1 MSFGCKVISKSTDY
15 QLILKLEEVLN
26 NSYLSG
32 WDRSTEFAREIIDA
46 EVYKRYNQAVEYVM
60 PWVDRAAPLEESTVV
75 EIGCGTGSSTVAFA
89 HYAKHVYGYDINEM
103 HVVGANARANAFGL
117 NNVWCQAF
125 PPEELLKQVAK
136 KHQSGVDHVLL
147 YAVLEHCTPSEVLKT
162 LSTCWALLKPGGHM
176 VVVETPNRLAYMD
189 RHTAMMPFFHMLPT
203 TTALEYSHRSHRE
216 DIKVAIAK
224 ARTVSEEDANMAIW
238 RLGTGVSYHDFELAF
253 EVQDL
258 RPYLVCDGY
267 EPEMLVWNPIVF
279 DERLLQGFIVYHDL
293 PVPLGF
299 ARPVLN
305 LIFKKPK
312 HVCDDDQLLPLINKT
327 DRERFEPNLRSFL
340 AMSDSDIFQKEF
352 DGLYCSLWE
361 LTPDNID
368 CSLGLH
374 QVELNV
380 TDGSLIITS
389 LGSDPYLLLPSLG
402 SLMTASMM
410 KIEVESSVSTVFEVF
425 YLTEEALDYSQS
437 RSLRFDII
445 NGRNILFIRL
455 PAGIVGQLRIDPGE
469 KIGLYKILSAE
480 IRQVMYA

>member
-1 MSFGCKVISKSTDY
+1 
-15 QLILKLEEVLN
+15 
-26 NSYLSG
+26 
-32 WDRSTEFAREIIDA
+32 
-46 EVYKRYNQAVEYVM
+46 
-60 PWVDRAAPLEESTVV
+60 
-75 EIGCGTGSSTVAFA
+75 
-89 HYAKHVYGYDINEM
+89 
-103 HVVGANARANAFGL
+103 
-117 NNVWCQAF
+117 
-125 PPEELLKQVAK
+125 
-136 KHQSGVDHVLL
+136 
-147 YAVLEHCTPSEVLKT
+147 
-162 LSTCWALLKPGGHM
+162 
-176 VVVETPNRLAYMD
+176 
-189 RHTAMMPFFHMLPT
+189 
-203 TTALEYSHRSHRE
+203 
-216 DIKVAIAK
+216 
-224 ARTVSEEDANMAIW
+224 
-238 RLGTGVSYHDFELAF
+238 
-253 EVQDL
+253 
-258 RPYLVCDGY
+258 
-267 EPEMLVWNPIVF
+267 MLVWNPIVF

-340 AMSDSDIFQKEF
+340 AVSDSDILQKEF
-352 DGLYCSLWE
+352 DRLYCSLWA
-361 LTPDNID
+361 LTSDNID

-380 TDGSLIITS
+380 TDGGLIITS

-402 SLMTASMM
+402 SLMPASMM

-480 IRQVMYA
+480 IRQVMNA